1 MFQAQLE
8 LYLII
13 QNQLHNLTDMC
24 GTISEE
30 CFIKHVESDNAVLG
44 PGIMQ
49 KMDVIC
55 GISITVFDY

>member
-1 MFQAQLE
+1 MNSITSLIRVE
-8 LYLII
+8 LYQKSVL
-13 QNQLHNLTDMC
+13 
-24 GTISEE
+24 
-30 CFIKHVESDNAVLG
+30 KHVESDNAVLG